1 MFDFLSEKFSSLF
14 SSLTGSG
21 KITEKNIENV
31 LQQVKD
37 TLIDADVPYDVVEA
51 FLHEIKQEV
60 MGKKIFTALKP
71 SEQFV
76 KIVHDKL
83 LYFLAGQEAE
93 TTFSFQIPSVV
104 MVMGLQGAGKTTTV
118 AKLAHFIADQA
129 AKRGKQRRILIAS
142 VDFNRPAAIDQLEV
156 MAKRS
161 RAAFYRS
168 SKISPIE
175 AAIDIVHY
183 AQAHLYEIVILD
195 TAGRLHVDKDL
206 MQELKS
212 IDSLIN
218 PKYKFLVLDAMIGQE
233 SLAVAKMFEQEIGFT
248 GAILTKFDSQT
259 RGGVALAFK
268 YTLKKPILFMGTGEK
283 VEDFELFRPERL
295 VKRILGMGDI
305 ASLVEKAEEKIK
317 QTDQENLYK
326 SIKNGKITL
335 RDFAEQMNMV
345 EKLGSL
351 GDLMKYLPGAAR
363 VEITD
368 AKIAQGDIE
377 LKKFK
382 AIMGSMTEKEQLDY
396 KLLNVSRKK
405 RIASGAGVHVS
416 DIEGLISRFEQSQQF
431 VKLFKKMGRF

>member
-37 TLIDADVPYDVVEA
+37 TLIDADVPYDVAEA
-51 FLHEIKQEV
+51 FLDEIKQELL
-60 MGKKIFTALKP
+60 GKKIFTSLKP

-83 LYFLAGQEAE
+83 LYFLGGQAAE

-118 AKLAHFIADQA
+118 AKLAHFITDQA

-161 RAAFYRS
+161 GASFYRS
-168 SKISPIE
+168 PKTSAIE
-175 AAIDIVHY
+175 AALDIVRY
-183 AQAHLYEIVILD
+183 GQAHLYEIVILD

-206 MQELKS
+206 MQELKA
-212 IDSLIN
+212 IDSLIS
-218 PKYKFLVLDAMIGQE
+218 PKYKFLVLDTMIGQE
-233 SLAVAKMFEQEIGFT
+233 SLVVAKMFEQEIGFT

-259 RGGVALAFK
+259 RGGVALAFR

-335 RDFAEQMNMV
+335 RDFADQMNMV
-345 EKLGSL
+345 GKLGSL

-368 AKIAQGDIE
+368 AKIAQGEIE

-382 AIMGSMTEKEQLDY
+382 AIMSSMTEKEQLDY
-396 KLLNVSRKK
+396 KLLDVSRKK

-416 DIEGLISRFEQSQQF
+416 DIEGLIGRFEQSQQF
-431 VKLFKKMGRF
+431 MKLFKKMGRF